1 MLKDI
6 LFIGLGGG
14 VGSIL
19 RYLTSQTTVK
29 IFSTRWFFAGTFA
42 ANIIG
47 CFLIGLFSG
56 WLLSQYPE
64 NNSLKYLLITGFCG
78 GYTTFSAFAFENM
91 RLIEL
96 GQWGILVGYVLLS
109 VIVGIAAVWLGL
121 RIVAV

>member
-14 VGSIL
+14 AGSIL
-19 RYLTSQTTVK
+19 RYLTSQTTMK
-29 IFSTRWFFAGTFA
+29 LFSARWFFVGTFA

-47 CFLIGLFSG
+47 CFLIGLFMS

-64 NNSLKYLLITGFCG
+64 NNSLKYLLIVGFCG

-91 RLIEL
+91 KLIEL
-96 GQWGILVGYVLLS
+96 GQWGVLIGYVLLS
-109 VIVGIAAVWLGL
+109 VVLGVVAVWVGL
-121 RIVAV
+121 KISL